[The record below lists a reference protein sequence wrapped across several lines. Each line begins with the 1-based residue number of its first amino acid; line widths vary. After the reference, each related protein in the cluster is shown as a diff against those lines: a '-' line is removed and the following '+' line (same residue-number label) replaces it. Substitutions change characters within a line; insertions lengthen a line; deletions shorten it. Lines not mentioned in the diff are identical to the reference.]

1 MLDSHAMAEILFF
14 HHAQGLTKG
23 VRSFADELRA
33 AGHVV
38 HTPDLYEGATFAT
51 VDEGVANAKKIGFG
65 NILERGVRAAE
76 NLPKGI
82 VYAGVSLGVMPAQK
96 LAQTRPG
103 AKGALLFSAAIPASE
118 FGGPWPQSVPL
129 QIHMMDRDKWVE
141 EGDLDAARQ
150 LEAEVPG
157 AELHLYPGD
166 QHLFMDSSLSDY
178 DETAAKLL
186 MEHVRR
192 FLLRAT
198 VIA

>member
-1 MLDSHAMAEILFF
+1 MAEVLFF
-14 HHAQGLTKG
+14 HHAQGLTAG
-23 VRSFADELRA
+23 LRSLADELRA

-51 VDEGVANAKKIGFG
+51 VDEGVANAKKVGFG

-76 NLPKGI
+76 RLPNEI

-103 AKGALLFSAAIPASE
+103 AKGALLLSAAIPPSE
-118 FGGPWPQSVPL
+118 FGGPWPPSVPL

-141 EGDLDAARQ
+141 EGDLGAAKV
-150 LEAEVPG
+150 LAAEVPG
-157 AELHLYPGD
+157 AELHLYPGER
-166 QHLFMDSSLSDY
+166 HLFMDPSLSDY
-178 DETAAKLL
+178 DEGAAKLL

-192 FLLRAT
+192 FLLRVT